1 MRILIPSTGP
11 KSSESLALCTT
22 IYICLFLVEQKGN
35 KSTVDSTV
43 EEETSLLVGDMD
55 IDALND
61 EELFKLLQ
69 ENGISVGPIVG
80 STR

>member
-1 MRILIPSTGP
+1 
-11 KSSESLALCTT
+11 
-22 IYICLFLVEQKGN
+22 
-35 KSTVDSTV
+35 VDSTV

-80 STR
+80 STRWVPCFKVMIVVDSLKIRNYYLESGV

>member
-1 MRILIPSTGP
+1 
-11 KSSESLALCTT
+11 
-22 IYICLFLVEQKGN
+22 
-35 KSTVDSTV
+35 VDSTV

-80 STR
+80 STRWVPVPSFKFIIVAELHRWLIS